1 MLIFFKENLAMLAV
15 PKTGTTS
22 YERALKPQADIIFA
36 GRRKHAN
43 ASFFHRRLGPFLK
56 AAYGLTPERMAV
68 MRDPI
73 DHMRSWYRYRARD
86 ELRGKPTSTAE
97 MSFDDFIL
105 AALQKR
111 PPEAAKVGSQEGF
124 LIMARG
130 QVPVHHL
137 FAYESQPLIRAF
149 LENRFRRKLKL
160 KDYNVSPPIDAPLSA
175 EVEARF
181 RAARAREFALY
192 QRIADAG
199 GHLRQVLDGDT

>member
-1 MLIFFKENLAMLAV
+1 MLAV

-22 YERALKPQADIIFA
+22 YERALKTQADIIFA
-36 GRRKHAN
+36 GRRKHTN

-56 AAYGLTPERMAV
+56 AAYDLTPERMAV

-73 DHMRSWYRYRARD
+73 DHMRSWYRYRARP

-97 MSFDDFIL
+97 MSFDDFVL

-111 PPEAAKVGSQEGF
+111 PPEVAKVGSQEGF
-124 LIMARG
+124 LILAKG

-149 LENRFRRKLKL
+149 LEERFKRKLKL
-160 KDYNVSPPIDAPLSA
+160 KEYNVSPRVEAPLSA
-175 EVEARF
+175 EVEAKF
-181 RAARAREFALY
+181 RAGRAREFELY
-192 QRIADAG
+192 DRVVQAG
-199 GHLRQVLDGDT
+199 GHLHQMVEP